1 MKAMTSQASSEA
13 MLSTSF
19 LILNTSEIRLPM
31 GSTAMH
37 VIWLLPISASIRIFV
52 IQDGFKV
59 KAWFLTRKIREYI
72 LTFISQN
79 IKKMENLS
87 KLRPLGRTDMMVTA
101 IGLGCWQFSKQNNLA
116 GKFWP
121 KLEDDL
127 ITRVVALSLEG
138 GLNWFDTAEVY
149 GNGASEKALS
159 KALQASGKKPG
170 EVFIATK
177 WWPMFRFASN
187 ISKTIDE
194 RIEALAPYPIDL
206 YQVHQP
212 WGFSSEKSEVAA
224 MAELINRKL
233 IKYIGVSNFSAQK
246 MKNAWEVLDKKGI
259 PLASNQVPYSLLNR
273 KIETNGTLAM
283 AKQLGVSI
291 IAYSPLAQGLV
302 TGKFHDNPELLKN
315 IGMRK
320 HTSLFKPA
328 GLEKS
333 HPLILLVKELA
344 VKYNVTPS
352 QVALNWLIHFNG
364 NTVVAIPGATKE
376 THVKE
381 NTGTLSFRLS
391 DEDMLKL
398 DKESAI
404 FK

>member
-1 MKAMTSQASSEA
+1 M
-13 MLSTSF
+13 
-19 LILNTSEIRLPM
+19 
-31 GSTAMH
+31 
-37 VIWLLPISASIRIFV
+37 
-52 IQDGFKV
+52 
-59 KAWFLTRKIREYI
+59 
-72 LTFISQN
+72 
-79 IKKMENLS
+79 
-87 KLRPLGRTDMMVTA
+87 LRPLGKTNMMVTP
-101 IGLGCWQFSKQNNLA
+101 IGLGCWQFSKQNNMA

-121 KLEDDL
+121 TLEDDL
-127 ITRVVALSLEG
+127 ITKVVALSLEG
-138 GLNWFDTAEVY
+138 GLNWFDTAEIY

-159 KALQASGKKPG
+159 KALKAAGKKPG
-170 EVFIATK
+170 DVLIATK
-177 WWPMFRFASN
+177 WWPIFRFASN
-187 ISKTIDE
+187 IAKTIDE
-194 RIEALAPYPIDL
+194 RIEALSPYPIDL

-224 MAELINRKL
+224 MAELYKQKK
-233 IKYIGVSNFSAQK
+233 IKYIGVSNFSAEK
-246 MKNAWEVLDKKGI
+246 MKSAWEVLDKKGI

-315 IGMRK
+315 IGFRK

-333 HPLILLVKELA
+333 RKLITLVKELA
-344 VKYNVTPS
+344 AKYNVSPS
-352 QVALNWLIHFNG
+352 QVGLNWLINYNG

-376 THVKE
+376 SHVKE
-381 NTGTLSFRLS
+381 NTGALSFRLS